1 MTEELLYLWF
11 GMISR
16 MTHTVKM
23 NVAMKY
29 GGIRG
34 LWNTSEEQ
42 LRDELTQ
49 AQADGFLEYRDA
61 GKVVAYAEELR
72 RNDISYIYPG
82 HKLYPGKLYDIPDPP
97 MLLFAAGDVDVLA
110 DLDPA
115 VAVVGARKASVYGR
129 EAADRLSGELAAS
142 GVTIVSG
149 MALGIDGAAHRAA
162 MKAGGKTVAV
172 LGSGINVPYPREN
185 YDIYHDIRN
194 GGGVVLSECG
204 LDIRPD
210 AFRFPYR
217 NRIISGLSSGVLI
230 VEAREK
236 SGSLITADQALE
248 QGREVYA
255 VPGRITDSGSR
266 GCNGLIRMGAVCVTQ
281 VEDILDEMGINRA
294 ESKAFNKNL
303 LAPAE
308 KKVYSCV
315 RLESRHIDD
324 ICFETGISVSEVTQI
339 LYELE
344 QKRFPEVD
352 EKMIDPELEVAMD
365 RRIHTAAMQ
374 NSSHTGSRLPSLR
387 SAKPLW

>member
-129 EAADRLSGELAAS
+129 GSCRQAVG
-142 GVTIVSG
+142 
-149 MALGIDGAAHRAA
+149 GAC
-162 MKAGGKTVAV
+162 
-172 LGSGINVPYPREN
+172 S
-185 YDIYHDIRN
+185 IRGYYSQWN
-194 GGGVVLSECG
+194 GTGNRWRCAQSCHEGRRKDCG
-204 LDIRPD
+204 C
-210 AFRFPYR
+210 
-217 NRIISGLSSGVLI
+217 
-230 VEAREK
+230 ARK
-236 SGSLITADQALE
+236 W
-248 QGREVYA
+248 YK
-255 VPGRITDSGSR
+255 
-266 GCNGLIRMGAVCVTQ
+266 C
-281 VEDILDEMGINRA
+281 
-294 ESKAFNKNL
+294 
-303 LAPAE
+303 
-308 KKVYSCV
+308 
-315 RLESRHIDD
+315 
-324 ICFETGISVSEVTQI
+324 SVSEG
-339 LYELE
+339 EL
-344 QKRFPEVD
+344 
-352 EKMIDPELEVAMD
+352 
-365 RRIHTAAMQ
+365 
-374 NSSHTGSRLPSLR
+374 
-387 SAKPLW
+387 

>member
-1 MTEELLYLWF
+1 
-11 GMISR
+11 
-16 MTHTVKM
+16 
-23 NVAMKY
+23 
-29 GGIRG
+29 
-34 LWNTSEEQ
+34 
-42 LRDELTQ
+42 
-49 AQADGFLEYRDA
+49 
-61 GKVVAYAEELR
+61 
-72 RNDISYIYPG
+72 
-82 HKLYPGKLYDIPDPP
+82 
-97 MLLFAAGDVDVLA
+97 
-110 DLDPA
+110 
-115 VAVVGARKASVYGR
+115 
-129 EAADRLSGELAAS
+129 
-142 GVTIVSG
+142 

-266 GCNGLIRMGAVCVTQ
+266 GCNRLIRMGAVCVTQ

-344 QKRFPEVD
+344 QKRLIKQLVRNYY
-352 EKMIDPELEVAMD
+352 VRA
-365 RRIHTAAMQ
+365 
-374 NSSHTGSRLPSLR
+374 
-387 SAKPLW
+387 

>member
-1 MTEELLYLWF
+1 MSEMWYTYWLACVEGITGDRKCELCRKNGSAEAVYYIKKKGIREQIITEKEWGILKESKKKRNWREAYQKVVDRGIQMAVRGQNNYPKRFEELA
-11 GMISR
+11 GMP
-16 MTHTVKM
+16 
-23 NVAMKY
+23 
-29 GGIRG
+29 
-34 LWNTSEEQ
+34 
-42 LRDELTQ
+42 
-49 AQADGFLEYRDA
+49 
-61 GKVVAYAEELR
+61 YA
-72 RNDISYIYPG
+72 
-82 HKLYPGKLYDIPDPP
+82 
-97 MLLFAAGDVDVLA
+97 LFFIGEM
-110 DLDPA
+110 PREGMPS
-115 VAVVGARKASVYGR
+115 VAVVGARRCSSYGEKMTLR
-129 EAADRLSGELAAS
+129 FVERLAESG
-142 GVTIVSG
+142 IQIISG

-344 QKRFPEVD
+344 QKRLIKQLVRNYY
-352 EKMIDPELEVAMD
+352 VRA
-365 RRIHTAAMQ
+365 
-374 NSSHTGSRLPSLR
+374 
-387 SAKPLW
+387 

>member
-49 AQADGFLEYRDA
+49 AQADGFLEHRDA

-72 RNDISYIYPG
+72 RNDITYIYPG

-236 SGSLITADQALE
+236 SG
-248 QGREVYA
+248 
-255 VPGRITDSGSR
+255 
-266 GCNGLIRMGAVCVTQ
+266 CNGLIRMGAVCVTQ

-344 QKRFPEVD
+344 QKRLIKQLVRNYY
-352 EKMIDPELEVAMD
+352 VRA
-365 RRIHTAAMQ
+365 
-374 NSSHTGSRLPSLR
+374 
-387 SAKPLW
+387 

>member
-1 MTEELLYLWF
+1 MQKETDRAEAVYYIEEKGIREQIITEKEWGILKESKKKRNWREAYQKVVDRGIQMAVRGQNNYPKRFEELA
-11 GMISR
+11 GMP
-16 MTHTVKM
+16 
-23 NVAMKY
+23 
-29 GGIRG
+29 
-34 LWNTSEEQ
+34 
-42 LRDELTQ
+42 
-49 AQADGFLEYRDA
+49 
-61 GKVVAYAEELR
+61 YA
-72 RNDISYIYPG
+72 
-82 HKLYPGKLYDIPDPP
+82 
-97 MLLFAAGDVDVLA
+97 LFFIGEM
-110 DLDPA
+110 PREGMPS
-115 VAVVGARKASVYGR
+115 VAVVGARRCSSYGEKMTLR
-129 EAADRLSGELAAS
+129 FVERLAESG
-142 GVTIVSG
+142 IQIISG

-344 QKRFPEVD
+344 QKRLIKQLVRNYY
-352 EKMIDPELEVAMD
+352 VRA
-365 RRIHTAAMQ
+365 
-374 NSSHTGSRLPSLR
+374 
-387 SAKPLW
+387 

>member
-49 AQADGFLEYRDA
+49 AQADGFLEHRDA
-61 GKVVAYAEELR
+61 GKVAAYAEELR
-72 RNDISYIYPG
+72 RNDITYIYPG

-255 VPGRITDSGSR
+255 VPGRITDSGS
-266 GCNGLIRMGAVCVTQ
+266 CNGLIRMGAVCVTQ

-344 QKRFPEVD
+344 QKRLIKQLVRNYY
-352 EKMIDPELEVAMD
+352 VRA
-365 RRIHTAAMQ
+365 
-374 NSSHTGSRLPSLR
+374 
-387 SAKPLW
+387 